1 MAFQIIEI
9 VDPQPENIL
18 AKVSHQNN
26 QVTATIRGNKN
37 QDLGV
42 GKSFDVEIDYDQVLE
57 WNVIDDF
64 SDDRSGI
71 WQEQD
76 GIHLAGRIH
85 NVLDYGDGKTIV
97 DVYLQNGPEF
107 FTVTSEAMEDID
119 FDANTGLEIVVQ
131 SLHLYPIS

>member
-1 MAFQIIEI
+1 MAFQIVEI
-9 VDPQPENIL
+9 VDLQPENVL

-26 QVTATIRGNKN
+26 QVTATIRANKN
-37 QDLGV
+37 EDLV
-42 GKSFDVEIDYDQVLE
+42 IGKSFDAEIDYDQVLE

-76 GIHLAGRIH
+76 GLHLAGRIH

-97 DVYLQNGPEF
+97 DVYMQNGPEF
-107 FTVTSEAMEDID
+107 FTVASEGMEDLD
-119 FDANTGLEIVVQ
+119 FDANMGLEIVVQ
-131 SLHLYPIS
+131 NLHLHPTS